1 MGTSSSDDSRPP
13 RRNSQGSGPTASA
26 TSSAYSATSNAPAG
40 SQVTSAQPAARL
52 TSSSSAMRLM
62 HKSPQKPA
70 PPQTLS
76 SSVSAPDLRDT
87 NSKKTKQSSIGQSEV
102 QELLNELHKEEKT
115 RDGISGQLANPRIDT
130 NSKAKLRA
138 QFEISEEKIQK
149 VRTHLLELGFDEDD
163 DISSGDEEAANSSTF
178 LSEEYYHLSEDDSK
192 LAGSSGNLYGAVYGG
207 VPAMHSGSF
216 YQTGGGTSSAAS
228 SAIDLASIANPS
240 KNDLNADSFSQQMRR
255 SPSISPDVAVKLT
268 LRILEQLNPGSQD
281 AEAAVDKLDKLVNT
295 VPQLKHEL
303 KVLAPWKL
311 VADCIRP
318 FLLEKNTAKVTL
330 GIKLIGVFA
339 IDANTISTLQQAL
352 LLDYF
357 LVLVLA
363 KDGNDRRNHELRA
376 AAVELLRRF
385 ASVHGGVQSISRGE
399 RCALVAVAE
408 QSGADAIRNICVET
422 LAEMTVLDPQSVLDV
437 GGLNV
442 LMAAITEPGQD
453 SDNTSGKNGKD
464 DIKGLATSSPNRKR
478 TNTDATSSSELSV
491 ASDIAS
497 PFAVVLMMILVNAA
511 DRSDIRSKFFRK
523 GKDLSSILTPFTDV
537 DIYNYSRKSSRNF
550 MTQSSIAMQ
559 VCLRS
564 WVGAICFDLNL
575 FVQCMTLPSSE
586 IQETLLN
593 VLDGILWLPSSSP
606 LDHASANG
614 TSSNNSERLLN
625 QFTAILLHRLQLLG
639 LQEKLVRLQGDGIT
653 EQICRKAQQI
663 GAKIFAL
670 SAKLIPSHAVVKQS
684 MALPKELEEALAK
697 APTYS
702 LPTAS
707 IALFGT
713 EAELPSIATWRTAP
727 SLQTFIR
734 FGVNIDDFTFKN
746 LIVSTHVLDT
756 KMFRHWNWDALMELV
771 QGPLR
776 SPRRLEEVIKGSKF
790 LKRLFAFYRPFKY
803 RFSNVSISKDHTRYV
818 EVGKELMKSLL
829 ETQEGVRYLAQNK
842 LFRQIA
848 ECLAQLDPLSGI
860 VSNEPLLSV
869 RRFKSTLCCAYSE
882 LIGVLSRSAVGQ
894 QILAQIRIFNMFYRV
909 CDINRE
915 DVIRS
920 ILCALDYRLEGH
932 PRLILAKAL
941 TSPSLSV
948 RLYATEF
955 VGYRMATEEAHF
967 WAIDL
972 MVEQLYD
979 VEIGVARAA
988 AYGLHN
994 MCAVSGQALDYTIS
1008 LKPFLGHLEDA
1019 AEPLRILFMGRPLGF
1034 EILLAEFE
1042 HRDMN
1047 HWASGFNEAYV
1058 DKIEAYLETVN
1069 TINIAPRFEQR
1080 NENDQKFFQFPSYS
1094 RPSKRLQQQ
1103 GGKLSAPPHFYG
1115 ELALTDQG
1123 CRFLQS
1129 KGGLDEIKDIV
1140 ARAAQYVDFNWSAE
1154 NLRKIKG
1161 ALWALGHVASR
1172 ENGGDL
1178 FELSEVQ
1185 YICDICR
1192 DAAVLS
1198 LRGTAYYVLGLFA
1211 LSSSGAELL
1220 HQCKWDVVYNP
1231 YGQSV
1236 GVVLPPEGY
1245 YIYNDSEFT
1254 EADKGDPEE
1263 EAKKTEPKSQ
1273 VRVVKAKNSS
1283 TGLGSNL
1290 ASSSIGSNL
1299 GSHTGSSIAES
1310 EHVNGKRS
1318 RSSSVLTDE
1327 IHASMTPE
1335 MPPVE
1340 ESDQEIF
1347 TDAEEFVSLPHRTHS
1362 PGSSHVFDFE
1372 VNSAAST
1379 AGVPSPP
1386 PIPKSSYDLAKE
1398 NSIEEL
1404 LSAIGQLCSSVH
1416 ASTAAKSLVAMR
1428 ASHADLFQSGEA
1440 LTAVLKLISTGR
1452 YKQVIRRFILGLF
1465 DMHVCLEDL
1474 YQHEK

>member
-1 MGTSSSDDSRPP
+1 MGTSSSDDPRPP
-13 RRNSQGSGPTASA
+13 RRNSHGSGSSVSA
-26 TSSAYSATSNAPAG
+26 APGAYSATSNAPPG

-76 SSVSAPDLRDT
+76 GSVSAPDLRD
-87 NSKKTKQSSIGQSEV
+87 NSSKKTQQSSMGQSEV
-102 QELLNELHKEEKT
+102 QELLSELHKEEKT
-115 RDGISGQLANPRIDT
+115 REGVSTQLASNQVDR
-130 NSKAKLRA
+130 NSKAKLRTQLDSA
-138 QFEISEEKIQK
+138 DGKIQK
-149 VRTHLLELGFDEDD
+149 IRTHLLELGFEEDD
-163 DISSGDEEAANSSTF
+163 DISSGDEEVANSSTF
-178 LSEEYYHLSEDDSK
+178 LSQEYYHLSEDDSK
-192 LAGSSGNLYGAVYGG
+192 LAGSNGNMYGGVYGG
-207 VPAMHSGSF
+207 APHMHSGSF

-228 SAIDLASIANPS
+228 SAMDLASMVNPS
-240 KNDLNADSFSQQMRR
+240 RTDLKIDSSSQSMRR
-255 SPSISPDVAVKLT
+255 SPSISPEVALRLT
-268 LRILEQLNPGSQD
+268 LRILEQLNTRSQD
-281 AEAAVDKLDKLVNT
+281 AGTAIERLDKLVTT

-318 FLLEKNTAKVTL
+318 FLLEKNAAKVRL
-330 GIKLIGVFA
+330 GVKLVGVFA
-339 IDANTISTLQQAL
+339 IDGSTISILQKAL

-357 LVLVLA
+357 LVQILA
-363 KDGNDRRNHELRA
+363 KDDSERKNHQLRVA
-376 AAVELLRRF
+376 VVELLRRI
-385 ASVHGGVQSISRGE
+385 AGVSGGIQSLSRGV

-408 QSGADAIRNICVET
+408 QSSGDAIRNICVET
-422 LAEMTVLDPQSVLDV
+422 LAEMTVLDPHSVLDV
-437 GGLNV
+437 GGLGV
-442 LMAAITEPGQD
+442 LMSAITEPGDDHPQR
-453 SDNTSGKNGKD
+453 NGSKD
-464 DIKGLATSSPNRKR
+464 DSKTLATSSPNRKR
-478 TNTDATSSSELSV
+478 TSIDAKSSTETSVVIDSG
-491 ASDIAS
+491 S
-497 PFAVVLMMILVNAA
+497 PFAVALMTILVSVA

-537 DIYNYSRKSSRNF
+537 DLYNYSSKSSKNF

-606 LDHASANG
+606 LDHASANK

-639 LQEKLVRLQGDGIT
+639 LQEKLVRLQGDGLT

-684 MALPKELEEALAK
+684 MALPKELEETLAK
-697 APTYS
+697 APPYS

-746 LIVSTHVLDT
+746 LILSTHVLDT

-776 SPRRLEEVIKGSKF
+776 SPKRLDEVTRGSKF

-803 RFSNVSISKDHTRYV
+803 RFSNVSISKEHTRYV

-829 ETQEGVRYLAQNK
+829 ETQEGIRYLAQNK

-882 LIGVLSRSAVGQ
+882 LIGVLSRYAVGQ

-955 VGYRMATEEAHF
+955 VGYRMATEEAHL

-979 VEIGVARAA
+979 VDPTVCRAA

-994 MCAVSGQALDYTIS
+994 MCAISSQALDYTIS

-1019 AEPLRILFMGRPLGF
+1019 AEPLRILFMSRPTGF
-1034 EILLAEFE
+1034 DILLAEFE
-1042 HRDMN
+1042 HRDFS
-1047 HWASGFNEAYV
+1047 HWAPGFNEAYV
-1058 DKIEAYLETVN
+1058 DKIETYLETVN
-1069 TINIAPRFEQR
+1069 TINIAPRLELQNDKDQR
-1080 NENDQKFFQFPSYS
+1080 FFQFPSYS

-1103 GGKLSAPPHFYG
+1103 GGKVSAPAHFYG

-1129 KGGLDEIKDIV
+1129 KGALDEIKAIV
-1140 ARAAQYVDFNWSAE
+1140 ARAAEHLHLNWSSE

-1178 FELSEVQ
+1178 FEVSDVKH
-1185 YICDICR
+1185 ICDICR

-1245 YIYNDSEFT
+1245 YIYNETYPCES
-1254 EADKGDPEE
+1254 DKTDPEE
-1263 EAKKTEPKSQ
+1263 DAKKGEHKNQ
-1273 VRVVKAKNSS
+1273 VRVVKARNSS
-1283 TGLGSNL
+1283 TGLGSSL
-1290 ASSSIGSNL
+1290 ASSSISSNL
-1299 GSHTGSSIAES
+1299 ASHSGPLSAES
-1310 EHVNGKRS
+1310 ESISGRRS
-1318 RSSSVLTDE
+1318 RSSSVFTDE
-1327 IHASMTPE
+1327 LHSAATPD

-1340 ESDQEIF
+1340 ESDQEVF

-1362 PGSSHVFDFE
+1362 PASSHVFDFE
-1372 VNSAAST
+1372 VNNGPPSSKSA
-1379 AGVPSPP
+1379 
-1386 PIPKSSYDLAKE
+1386 YELAQE
-1398 NSIEEL
+1398 GAIEEL
-1404 LSAIGQLCSSVH
+1404 LSAAGQLCSSVH
-1416 ASTAAKSLVAMR
+1416 ATTAAKSLVAMR
-1428 ASHADLFQSGEA
+1428 ASHSDLFQSGDA
-1440 LTAVLKLISTGR
+1440 LKAVLNLMSTGR

-1465 DMHVCLEDL
+1465 DMHMCLEDL
-1474 YQHEK
+1474 YRHEK